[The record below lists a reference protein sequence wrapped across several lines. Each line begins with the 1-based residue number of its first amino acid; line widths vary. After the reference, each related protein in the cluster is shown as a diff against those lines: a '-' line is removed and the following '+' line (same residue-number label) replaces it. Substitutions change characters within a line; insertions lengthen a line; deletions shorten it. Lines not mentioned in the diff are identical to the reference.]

1 MQTAFER
8 SPQKR
13 HRQKTMPLCAVPTV
27 IRGKCSRASSET
39 NSADE
44 VGQFGEGI
52 AIPGGVVGDVE
63 WGNVDAEHVLSFEL
77 ETHVSC
83 YYLSPKGNESSVKVG
98 KIRKN
103 LSFQKINP
111 YNLSFFLFNLFR
123 TRYNASKWPNMWRLH
138 EKRPIWHSRKQNSH
152 SMGSYRDSSN
162 TTKRHILTIKQVD

>member
-27 IRGKCSRASSET
+27 IRGKCSRAGSET

-63 WGNVDAEHVLSFEL
+63 WGNVDAEHVLSFGL

-98 KIRKN
+98 KI
-103 LSFQKINP
+103 QKIF
-111 YNLSFFLFNLFR
+111 LIFFDAPR
-123 TRYNASKWPNMWRLH
+123 CDR
-138 EKRPIWHSRKQNSH
+138 
-152 SMGSYRDSSN
+152 
-162 TTKRHILTIKQVD
+162 